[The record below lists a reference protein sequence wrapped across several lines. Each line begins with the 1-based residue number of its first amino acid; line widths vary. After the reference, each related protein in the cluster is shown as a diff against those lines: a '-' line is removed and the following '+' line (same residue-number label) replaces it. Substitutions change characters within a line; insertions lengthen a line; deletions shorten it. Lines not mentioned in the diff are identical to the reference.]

1 MISNLIQYLEE
12 RRLEEIDPV
21 YKRLIR
27 NLCKPTSARGFLQ
40 VTNYLPLEYLPLEYL
55 GSFCREELDLK
66 DVKNIEELRTVSKEL
81 PVLWQMLNDV
91 CNLEQTSFLPQ
102 TILRIILKLLK
113 IRMNSFLQSTSR
125 TDAEYIPYDGPEHPT
140 MCYPNHPIKLYPKKY
155 KEN

>member
-12 RRLEEIDPV
+12 RRPEEIDLV

-40 VTNYLPLEYLPLEYL
+40 VTNYIPLEYF

-66 DVKNIEELRTVSKEL
+66 DVKNIEELRTVIKEL

-91 CNLEQTSFLPQ
+91 CNLEQTSFLPR
-102 TILRIILKLLK
+102 TVSRIILKLLE

-125 TDAEYIPYDGPEHPT
+125 TDAEYDGPEHQVVSQK
-140 MCYPNHPIKLYPKKY
+140 IQS
-155 KEN
+155 